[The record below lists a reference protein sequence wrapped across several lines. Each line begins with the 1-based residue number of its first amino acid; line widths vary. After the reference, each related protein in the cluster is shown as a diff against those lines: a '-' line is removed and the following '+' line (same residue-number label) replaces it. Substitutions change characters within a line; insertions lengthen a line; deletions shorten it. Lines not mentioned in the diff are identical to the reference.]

1 MRRMIMMFTVVALAL
16 TSSVIAE
23 QERDL
28 WYAISIAGARSG
40 WLHETRSKVPEG
52 WQTEQ
57 ESKIE
62 IRRGAQSVSMQVTSR
77 FVEGKDGQPVRAESI
92 QKLAGTAITTT
103 WTFLGNG
110 VIKEVS
116 TQLGRTNERDI
127 PPSQQEWLSP
137 VAAERFFLARVA
149 SGAKTIRWSTV
160 LPDQGPEPVELTRT
174 LVDETTFNRGGR
186 AIPATR
192 WKSTTS
198 AMPGSVGEDLV
209 ATDGVLLRQVTSLPF
224 GEMRVELTDE
234 ATAKM
239 ASENVPELLVSL
251 FVQLDKP
258 IKQART
264 SRTLEMLVRAKD
276 GVLEDLPSAGA
287 QRSERLGEGEILI
300 KVNLDEPLPATDAE
314 LADPRYRSP
323 SALADAADETVS
335 ELTAQALRGLESTSI
350 RRQAERLRLAVA
362 MHISNKG
369 LSTGF
374 ASATETAKS
383 KAGDCSEH
391 AVLLVAMLRSAGIPA
406 RGATGLVYV
415 EGYQGAPHAF
425 GWHMWTQA
433 LVDGVWV
440 DLDAT
445 LPLAYD
451 AAHLLTATTPLDGAT
466 MDRDI
471 SGLLQLMGDL
481 DITIREEGS

>member
-1 MRRMIMMFTVVALAL
+1 MRRMISFMLLLPLAL
-16 TSSVIAE
+16 VSSGTAE

-28 WYAISIAGARSG
+28 WYTISIANARSG
-40 WLHETRSKVPEG
+40 WLHETRTKVDEG

-62 IRRGAQSVSMQVTSR
+62 IRRGAQPVSMLVTSR
-77 FVEGKDGQPVRAESI
+77 FIEDIHGKPIRAESV
-92 QKLAGTAITTT
+92 QKLAGAAITTT
-103 WTFLGNG
+103 WTFLDNG
-110 VIKEVS
+110 VIQEVA
-116 TQLGRTNERDI
+116 TQLGRKNERDI
-127 PPSQQEWLSP
+127 PLANRDWLP
-137 VAAERFFLARVA
+137 PIAAERFFNARA
-149 SGAKTIRWSTV
+149 SAGAETIRWSTV

-174 LVDETTFNRGGR
+174 RVDETTFERGGR

-209 ATDGVLLRQVTSLPF
+209 ASDGVLLRQVTSLPF
-224 GEMRVELTDE
+224 GEMRVELTDR
-234 ATAKM
+234 ATAMM
-239 ASENVPELLVSL
+239 ASEKIPELLVSL
-251 FVQLDKP
+251 FVKLEAP
-258 IKQART
+258 IANART
-264 SRTLEMLVRAKD
+264 SRTLQMLVRAKD

-287 QRSERLGEGEILI
+287 QRSERMGEGEIL
-300 KVNLDEPLPATDAE
+300 VQVDLDQPLPASDAE
-314 LADPRYRSP
+314 RADPRYRSP
-323 SALADAADETVS
+323 SALADAADETVA
-335 ELTAQALRGLESTSI
+335 ELTTRALQGMDNASV
-350 RRQAERLRLAVA
+350 RQRAERLRSAVA

-391 AVLLVAMLRSAGIPA
+391 AVLLVAMLRSAGIPS

-415 EGYQGAPHAF
+415 EGYQGAPYAF
-425 GWHMWTQA
+425 GWHMWSQA

-445 LPLAYD
+445 LPRAYD

-471 SGLLQLMGDL
+471 AGLLQLMGDL
-481 DITIREEGS
+481 DIIIREEGR